1 MIKSFSN
8 RNVTQQFKLSPRHK
22 RGEACLPTKAAH
34 IQTGLLSRRRGRS
47 HFLGSRRSRQRR
59 QRDCG
64 SWPKLT
70 RPWLRSQA
78 PTLLKTKSKFSMRRY
93 IKEKPLRN
101 KPHNRVSANDN
112 KELTSTP
119 IGRDVTSR
127 KTEHVPNSNQSSNAL
142 VVFDTTSK
150 EINWFRGAIK

>member
-1 MIKSFSN
+1 
-8 RNVTQQFKLSPRHK
+8 
-22 RGEACLPTKAAH
+22 
-34 IQTGLLSRRRGRS
+34 
-47 HFLGSRRSRQRR
+47 
-59 QRDCG
+59 
-64 SWPKLT
+64 
-70 RPWLRSQA
+70 
-78 PTLLKTKSKFSMRRY
+78 MRRY

-150 EINWFRGAIK
+150 EIN